1 MSVEINRALA
11 RAYCLKVPKNLGEK
25 AIKLV
30 SRMSIADKS
39 LKILRANDDLLIPIK
54 GSLSEEQINEIR
66 GEIPQFEVLIQSFPK
81 REEHAQSILDFLED
95 KVPPHILAS
104 LPRSIDFIG
113 EVAILEIPEELVGYK
128 QLIGE
133 AVMRTFK
140 RVKSVL
146 AKSSGIR
153 GVYRIREYEVIA
165 GSENTETAHKEYG
178 CVYYLDPRKVYFSPR
193 LSYEHYRVAA
203 QVREGE
209 TVIDMFAGV
218 GPFSILIAKMHANV
232 KVYAVDI
239 NPDATKYL
247 EKNIYANGVYGR
259 VTPILGDAREIIA
272 NTLKGSADRVIMNLP
287 EKSVEYIDAACA
299 AVKKSGGII
308 HYYRFAEGSH
318 AAGNVRTELIKAV
331 EKSGRSV
338 EALLSERTMKEVA
351 PFKWQI
357 VIDAKIQ

>member
-1 MSVEINRALA
+1 
-11 RAYCLKVPKNLGEK
+11 KNLGER
-25 AIKLV
+25 AIKAA

-39 LKILRANDDLLIPIK
+39 LKILRANGYLLIPIK
-54 GSLSEEQINEIR
+54 GPLSEEQINEIR
-66 GEIPQFEVLIQSFPK
+66 GEIPQFEMLVQSFPK
-81 REEHAQSILDFLED
+81 REERARSILDFLED
-95 KVPPHILAS
+95 RMPPHLLAS

-113 EVAILEIPEELVGYK
+113 DVAILEIPDELVGYR

-133 AVMRTFK
+133 AVLLTFK

-165 GSENTETAHKEYG
+165 GSEDTETVHKEYG
-178 CVYYLDPRKVYFSPR
+178 CIYYLDPRKVYFSPR
-193 LSYEHYRVAA
+193 LSYEHYRVAS

-232 KVYAVDI
+232 KVYAIDI
-239 NPDATKYL
+239 NPDAVGYL

-259 VTPILGDAREIIA
+259 VTPVLGDAREIIE
-272 NTLKGSADRVIMNLP
+272 NNLKGSADRVIMNLP
-287 EKSVEYIDAACA
+287 EKSVEYVDAACA

-318 AAGNVRTELIKAV
+318 AAGKVRTELIRAI
-331 EKSGRSV
+331 EGSGRSV
-338 EALLSERTMKEVA
+338 EALLSERIMKEVA

-357 VIDAKIQ
+357 VIDTKIQ